1 MQQDPAMTRALPRDL
16 AEQRFA
22 QLYREHGREV
32 LGYALRRCPDPED
45 AADAVAETFL
55 TAWRRLAEVPFGAGA
70 RLWLFGT
77 ARRVV
82 ANQRRGE
89 RRRARLG
96 ERLRAELRRQ
106 LPAEAAE
113 DSTGTLIEA
122 LATLEEPDRELL
134 MLVGWEELT
143 PAQAAKVLGITSLAA
158 RSRLHRARRRLR
170 ARLAAGGRDEP
181 TQTEMRAEEA
191 CR

>member
-1 MQQDPAMTRALPRDL
+1 MPQESPLTEALPREL

-22 QLYREHGREV
+22 RLYREHAREI

-55 TAWRRLAEVPFGAGA
+55 VAWRRLADVPHGPEGK
-70 RLWLFGT
+70 LWLFGT
-77 ARRVV
+77 ARLVV

-89 RRRARLG
+89 RRRNRLA
-96 ERLRAELRRQ
+96 EQLSAELRSQ
-106 LPAEAAE
+106 LPAEEAA
-113 DSTGTLIEA
+113 DPTGILEA
-122 LATLEEPDRELL
+122 LNALEEPERELL

-143 PAQAAKVLGITSLAA
+143 PAQAARVLGITALAA

-170 ARLAAGGRDEP
+170 ARLAEAEGSGSDEN
-181 TQTEMRAEEA
+181 ELVAKEA
-191 CR
+191 RR